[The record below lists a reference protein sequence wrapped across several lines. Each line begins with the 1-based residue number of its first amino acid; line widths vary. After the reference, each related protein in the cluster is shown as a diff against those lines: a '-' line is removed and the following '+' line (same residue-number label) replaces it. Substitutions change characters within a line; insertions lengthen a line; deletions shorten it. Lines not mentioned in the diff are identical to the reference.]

1 MKNKEVV
8 GVIKDNL
15 MNSINELFTKI
26 ENSNIDENEYL
37 QYANEL
43 KKIYDNTKKL
53 IHIKEKEID
62 EYEEEDDYRIVIH
75 EECELPISVI
85 DMSIDTRN
93 IEITYDMSIVHCV
106 YESHN
111 NNDNNNNDNRI
122 G

>member
-8 GVIKDNL
+8 GVIKENL

-85 DMSIDTRN
+85 DVSIDTRN

-111 NNDNNNNDNRI
+111 NNNNDNRI